1 MIKISLSDQELMN
14 FVGKQESQ
22 EVLTFDSLVGE
33 VQAHM
38 KDGGLKGDQLPW
50 SKTHFDVALGEGELS
65 LWAGVNGHGK
75 TVLLTYV
82 MQKLMEKGRKVLIA
96 SMEMKPRETLG
107 ILCTQSAGCPPA
119 SGYIKQYLESHK
131 DLGYVYDRL
140 GRVPQHCIIG
150 LCYYAKSLG
159 INHLVV
165 DSLTMCG
172 IGRENYDAQAEFVNE
187 LRAAAKVN
195 KLHVHLVCHMRKGE
209 DEKRP
214 VGKFD
219 IRGAGEIS
227 DLADKVFIV
236 WRNKEKELQ
245 QQVAD
250 QGLPHNPDILNQ
262 WGVKLKLV
270 KNRQDG
276 TEAQYG
282 FNFDPKSKRY
292 CA

>member
-1 MIKISLSDQELMN
+1 MIKISLSDQELMG
-14 FVGKQESQ
+14 FIGKQESQ
-22 EVLTFDSLVGE
+22 EVLPFDALVSE
-33 VQAHM
+33 VQSHM
-38 KDGGLKGDQLPW
+38 RDGGLKGDSLPW
-50 SKTHFDVALGEGELS
+50 SKTTYDVALGSGELS

-75 TVLLTYV
+75 TVLLSYV
-82 MQKLMEKGRKVLIA
+82 MQKLMDKGRKVLIA

-107 ILCTQSAGCPPA
+107 ILSTQAAGCPP
-119 SGYIKQYLESHK
+119 SSEFIKHYLESHK

-140 GRVPQHCIIG
+140 GRVPQECIVG
-150 LCYYAKSLG
+150 LCYYAKELG

-187 LRAAAKVN
+187 LRAAAKIN
-195 KLHVHLVCHMRKGE
+195 DLHVHLVCHMRKGE
-209 DEKRP
+209 DEKKP

-245 QQVAD
+245 QQAAD
-250 QGLPHNPDILNQ
+250 QGLQHNADILKQ

-282 FNFDPKSKRY
+282 FNFDPRSKRY